1 MELNVRSGYSRKKW
15 LTLKAQHAAIVSR
28 TRRGPGSLHGHI
40 LNISLRKIKLKR
52 KTFYETPI

>member
-1 MELNVRSGYSRKKW
+1 MELNVRSGYLRKKW

-40 LNISLRKIKLKR
+40 LNISLLKINTQTQNFL
-52 KTFYETPI
+52 